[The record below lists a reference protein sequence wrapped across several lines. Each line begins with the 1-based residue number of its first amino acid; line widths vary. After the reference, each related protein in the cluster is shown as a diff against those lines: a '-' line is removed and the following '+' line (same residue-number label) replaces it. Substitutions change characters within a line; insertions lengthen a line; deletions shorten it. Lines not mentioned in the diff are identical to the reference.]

1 LLVEISRQEGYER
14 SGMAHRQEDQMTKD
28 ERQGVYR
35 WHLGGW
41 MGGILSPSPRASHPR
56 ESPALRG
63 GVTVRR
69 GEYSRT
75 PYHMIC
81 VLIAFAFLVT
91 VAPSLRAEFDEYDF
105 STPDNVG
112 DLVFNFF
119 HHSCGGNLLN
129 DGLRTALQNIG
140 YTVHSRISDQYVY
153 ENNHTDYR
161 HWYKRFQRELG
172 VKIGEKY
179 YRYDGPGVTPTQE
192 IPANSFMLTWYEFRA
207 ERMDI
212 IMFKPCYPGSAVSD
226 YDTVYDAGDSVTA
239 GTPYSDN
246 GVNNFV
252 YLDSGDSVDDGYT
265 ETHWSHGDW
274 SGSDSSLAQLK
285 VAYRGMLNIFVE
297 HPDLLFIA
305 MQAPPMCYLSDAQ
318 AQNCR
323 EFARWLRRD
332 WVHEYDPTGT
342 DTFEDYPLT
351 NVCAFDWH
359 NAIAWTG
366 NDPVLD
372 SQYTWFPVGGFP
384 DETLDTTDPEELGRN
399 AGEDDHPETW
409 LNQRTAVIF
418 CGGTD
423 TFSQSHTGKP
433 QRSYYSWINAMVNRW
448 RTGGL
453 PLPTPV
459 IERVGNGV
467 SLTWDSFGN
476 GEYVVQWT
484 NDLVGDTWQNPGG
497 SWPITQTTWTAEII
511 TGISKRYYRVQS
523 E

>member
-1 LLVEISRQEGYER
+1 MLVEISRQEGYER